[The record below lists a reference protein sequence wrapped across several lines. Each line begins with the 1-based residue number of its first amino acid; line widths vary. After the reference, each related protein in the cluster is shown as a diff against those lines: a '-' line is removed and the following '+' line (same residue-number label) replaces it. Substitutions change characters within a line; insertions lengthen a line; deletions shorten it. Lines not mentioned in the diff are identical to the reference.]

1 MNFWR
6 NRSDILG
13 FDDRLFRLIGIPLLG
28 FLVPLLF
35 FGAGLQDGL
44 VAYLPKWLE
53 ATIFTIAFW
62 EGSRFI
68 LIQMRRRFPREAQ
81 VRWRIAVQTM
91 LITVY
96 AIGVNFGLGYLLSEV
111 IVICQYPEVR
121 NTTIMMVSTMT
132 ITYLIMGIYE
142 AAYFYRKWINALVD
156 KERFEREAA
165 QSQLEGLRS
174 QVNPHFLFNSLNTL
188 VYMIKGDP
196 DGAVSFVQRMSKVY
210 RYILEIRDRELI
222 SLQEELD
229 FLDNYLFLLKQRF
242 EDNLQVSIELP
253 ANATDYQ
260 ILPLS
265 LQMLFENAIKHNVIS
280 TRQPLHI
287 RVWVENQKLIV
298 KNNLQPKSQA
308 EPSTRVGLDNIRH
321 RYAFLTREEVEVLTT
336 QQSFIVAIP
345 LLSVKAPAL
354 KIEA

>member
-210 RYILEIRDRELI
+210 RYILEIRDREFVTTAHNKTSRQQLG
-222 SLQEELD
+222 SVEELENTVQELML
-229 FLDNYLFLLKQRF
+229 LDHCPVRRAVEILRDRQGVDLFK
-242 EDNLQVSIELP
+242 
-253 ANATDYQ
+253 
-260 ILPLS
+260 
-265 LQMLFENAIKHNVIS
+265 
-280 TRQPLHI
+280 
-287 RVWVENQKLIV
+287 
-298 KNNLQPKSQA
+298 
-308 EPSTRVGLDNIRH
+308 
-321 RYAFLTREEVEVLTT
+321 
-336 QQSFIVAIP
+336 
-345 LLSVKAPAL
+345 
-354 KIEA
+354 